1 VIVCCPQAASAV
13 FPQDSQLAKAPRML
27 IEVRCHGKGYLHRN
41 DMWAVPHMTTI
52 GVIGQITEAAEVAV
66 PAKYGV
72 R

>member
-1 VIVCCPQAASAV
+1 
-13 FPQDSQLAKAPRML
+13 ML

-41 DMWAVPHMTTI
+41 GMWAVPHMTTV